1 MKSKLP
7 AIISVI
13 FLVVASLLVAGCT
26 TSTTNTTDQTPSA
39 SATPSTSTATHDAF
53 LEKYIVEDKNTTSNT
68 FGNITSWKVT
78 WINSTS
84 ARVEW
89 VVVNKTGNET
99 ATMTINDTYTLFPT
113 TQDATQY
120 LDAMNK
126 TGYTITS
133 GSGNYSQ
140 GTYKTVTS
148 SAPAVFKAYVRF
160 GEIQNNSMPVDR
172 ITQQDKL
179 IEILTGTIVTT

>member
-1 MKSKLP
+1 
-7 AIISVI
+7 
-13 FLVVASLLVAGCT
+13 
-26 TSTTNTTDQTPSA
+26 
-39 SATPSTSTATHDAF
+39 
-53 LEKYIVEDKNTTSNT
+53 
-68 FGNITSWKVT
+68 
-78 WINSTS
+78 
-84 ARVEW
+84 

>member
-53 LEKYIVEDKNTTSNT
+53 LEKYIAEDKNTTSDY
-68 FGNITSWKVT
+68 FGNLSSWKVT
-78 WINSTS
+78 WINGTS

-89 VVVNKTGNET
+89 VVVNKTGNQT
-99 ATMTINDTYTLFPT
+99 ATTTMNDTYILFQT

-120 LDAMNK
+120 FNAMNK
-126 TGYTITS
+126 TGYNITS
-133 GSGNYSQ
+133 STNYSQ
-140 GTYKTVTS
+140 GTYKTVTG
-148 SAPAVFKAYVRF
+148 SAPAVFTAYSRF
-160 GEIQNNSMPVDR
+160 GEVQNYSMPASSIR
-172 ITQQDKL
+172 QQDKL
-179 IEILTGTIVTT
+179 IEILTGTIVVT